1 MSSWLIYCI
10 AGIVFLLLVLIQI
23 SVKSKK
29 PIRKTLSGIFTGIA
43 TLAIVNISGTF
54 TGVTL
59 PVSLLSLGVSAVS
72 GIPGVT
78 MLLVLKMILQ

>member
-1 MSSWLIYCI
+1 MSSWLIWSI
-10 AGIVFLLLVLIQI
+10 LGIIFLLLIFIQ
-23 SVKSKK
+23 VFVRSKK

-43 TLAIVNISGTF
+43 TLALVNTTGAF

-78 MLLVLKMILQ
+78 MLLVLKMIT